1 MPITPFH
8 FGAGAALHAIA
19 PKQLS
24 FLAFCAANV
33 LIDIEPLYYMVTGQY
48 PLHRFFH
55 TYIGASIIMLATAL
69 IFFAALQLAT
79 RLRLPDLFQWQSLN
93 PRAIWLGAAAGS
105 YTHIVLDSIMHAD
118 IVPLSP
124 FTEVNM
130 LYQLVSL
137 QALHLFCVWAAV
149 TGLLILGV
157 RRLLKIRQVKAR
169 QAK

>member
-8 FGAGAALHAIA
+8 FGPGAALHAIA

-24 FLAFCAANV
+24 FLAFCGANV

-55 TYIGASIIMLATAL
+55 TYLGASLIILATAL
-69 IFFAALQLAT
+69 IFFTALKLST
-79 RLRLPDLFQWQSLN
+79 RLRLPDLFQWQSLS

-105 YTHIVLDSIMHAD
+105 SSHIVLDSIMHAD
-118 IVPLSP
+118 IVPLAP
-124 FTEVNM
+124 FSEVNA
-130 LYQLVSL
+130 LYQLVPL
-137 QALHLFCVWAAV
+137 GELHLFCVLAAV
-149 TGLLILGV
+149 TGLLIFGI
-157 RRLLKIRQVKAR
+157 RHLLKAM